1 VFVDGL
7 LAMWVAPWGPAA
19 MEYAERLVYLPMG
32 LVGNAFATV
41 MLPAFSSH
49 ATESDAASGIG
60 STLERALRNIAVI
73 MAPMAVGLTIL
84 ALPIVNLIYCWKSGR
99 FDADSARFTARAL
112 AGYAPGLLVFSFQ
125 KAVTPAFYA
134 LQDTRTPMRISVV
147 GVVLNFCLNVLFV
160 LTWKEGWQH
169 MGIAVATVI
178 TSVINSAMLAWILYR
193 RLGISG
199 FSGFAGTY
207 IRSIAVALIMG
218 LAALWIHGRVFALG
232 AADSKIWQLLALGAA
247 IAGGAI
253 LYIVLATIFC
263 RSAVRELVGD
273 LRHRKKV

>member
-1 VFVDGL
+1 
-7 LAMWVAPWGPAA
+7 
-19 MEYAERLVYLPMG
+19 
-32 LVGNAFATV
+32 
-41 MLPAFSSH
+41 
-49 ATESDAASGIG
+49 
-60 STLERALRNIAVI
+60 
-73 MAPMAVGLTIL
+73 
-84 ALPIVNLIYCWKSGR
+84 
-99 FDADSARFTARAL
+99 
-112 AGYAPGLLVFSFQ
+112 
-125 KAVTPAFYA
+125 
-134 LQDTRTPMRISVV
+134 MRISVV